1 MTTMRL
7 KSTLTKMS
15 AAALA
20 VFLLN
25 SCKKD
30 AEELNNISAFRKDA
44 SQAEYI
50 DVNSV
55 NSKMILEDRVNGVD
69 YLITKNMEVN
79 AELVIKPGVTLMFED
94 GAGIVVNEQ
103 GSITAIGED
112 GNEVMFTS
120 KSGKRGAWYGIVVLS
135 NSAKNV
141 LSYCKIEHGGRDNV
155 SREANVVIGSGA
167 NTAQLEISH
176 SEITAGKADGI
187 TMAKGSKLNYFT
199 YNKVNTNTAY
209 SVSMYQADA
218 FAMEVNNEF
227 MNNGQPGIHY
237 IQENSTIKGLAN
249 INGEK
254 QRR

>member
-1 MTTMRL
+1 
-7 KSTLTKMS
+7 MS

-20 VFLLN
+20 VFMLN

-30 AEELNNISAFRKDA
+30 AEELNNISAYRKDA
-44 SQAEYI
+44 SQAEYMDATSI
-50 DVNSV
+50 
-55 NSKMILEDRVNGVD
+55 NSKLVLEDRVNGVD

-94 GAGIVVNEQ
+94 GAGLVVNEE

-120 KSGKRGAWYGIVVLS
+120 KSGKRGAWYGITVLS

-155 SREANVVIGSGA
+155 SREANVVIGVGS

-176 SEITAGKADGI
+176 SEITASKADGI

-199 YNKVNTNTAY
+199 HNKVNTNTAY
-209 SVSMYQADA
+209 SLSMYNADA
-218 FAMEVNNEF
+218 FPINVDNEF
-227 MNNGQPGIHY
+227 VNNGQPGIHY
-237 IQENSTIKGLAN
+237 IQENSSVKGLAN
-249 INGEK
+249 INNEK